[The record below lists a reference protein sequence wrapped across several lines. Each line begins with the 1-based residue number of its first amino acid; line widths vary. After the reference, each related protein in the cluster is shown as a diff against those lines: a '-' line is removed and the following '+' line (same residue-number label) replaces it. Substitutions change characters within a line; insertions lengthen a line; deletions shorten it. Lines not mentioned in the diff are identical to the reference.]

1 MTTNEKKESDK
12 KNLDLSKYGNE
23 CKEFD
28 ERVLIIIRHVIVN
41 ILTLMLNGD

>member
-12 KNLDLSKYGNE
+12 NLDPSKYGNE

-28 ERVLIIIRHVIVN
+28 DRVLIIIRHVMVN
-41 ILTLMLNGD
+41 ILTLMVNGD